1 MPTIFIGLLALAL
14 VLWLVKSFA
23 KADPKYLIGV
33 GRIGGRDRRAGGGG
47 LPRDEGGACRCR
59 AARRHRA
66 GPAGLAAQRWC
77 RRGCLPTATGR
88 APGKASQVRSNFLAV
103 ELDHDTGAMTGE
115 IIAGRLAGTKLDQ
128 LELSTL
134 VSLLGEFDTESRDLL
149 AAYLDRRHP
158 RWREDAQG
166 DAAAGSGPARS
177 GKMTKEEAYQILGL
191 EPGASAE
198 QIGRA
203 HRGLMKK
210 LHPDQ
215 GGSTYLAAR
224 VNEAKDVLLR
234 RHLITPARIPEELP
248 PRLQNRTAPVVA
260 PRCRRF

>member
-14 VLWLVKSFA
+14 VLWLAKSFA
-23 KADPKYLIGV
+23 KADPKYMIKV
-33 GRIGGRDRRAGGGG
+33 GRTAGGIVALAGAAFLGVRGQLAIAVPLGVTG
-47 LPRDEGGACRCR
+47 LGLLGYVPHNWLPSWMYPLLNRERPR
-59 AARRHRA
+59 
-66 GPAGLAAQRWC
+66 
-77 RRGCLPTATGR
+77 
-88 APGKASQVRSNFLAV
+88 KVSQVRSNFLAV
-103 ELDHDTGAMTGE
+103 ELDHESGAMTGE
-115 IIAGRLAGTKLDQ
+115 VIAGRHAGAKLAQ

-134 VSLLGEFDTESRDLL
+134 IALLGEFDAESRDLL

-166 DAAAGSGPARS
+166 DAAAGSGPPRS

-198 QIGRA
+198 EIGRA

-234 RHLITPARIPEELP
+234 RHR
-248 PRLQNRTAPVVA
+248 
-260 PRCRRF
+260 

>member
-14 VLWLVKSFA
+14 VLWLAKSFA
-23 KADPKYLIGV
+23 RADPKYMIKV
-33 GRIGGRDRRAGGGG
+33 GRTAGGIVA
-47 LPRDEGGACRCR
+47 LAGAAFLGVRGQLVV
-59 AARRHRA
+59 AMPL
-66 GPAGLAAQRWC
+66 GVAGLGLLGWPLKDLLPSWMLPILQRE
-77 RRGCLPTATGR
+77 RPR
-88 APGKASQVRSNFLAV
+88 KASRVQSNFLAV

-115 IIAGRLAGTKLDQ
+115 IIAGRLTGTKLDQ

-134 VSLLGEFDTESRDLL
+134 VGLLAEFDTESRDLL

-177 GKMTKEEAYQILGL
+177 GKMTKEEAYQVLGL
-191 EPGASAE
+191 EAGASAE

-234 RHLITPARIPEELP
+234 RHL
-248 PRLQNRTAPVVA
+248 
-260 PRCRRF
+260 